1 MTTFTIHTPESAP
14 EAARET
20 LRSIQSNWKFI
31 PNLHG
36 ILAEAPV
43 ALEAYNT
50 LFGLVG
56 KTSFNTVE
64 QQVLFLAV
72 NYENDCEYCMSG
84 HSVLAA
90 GAKVP
95 AQAIQALRDGTVI
108 DDSRLQALRGF
119 AQSVVRN
126 RGSVTAAE
134 TEAFTAAGFTRQ
146 QILEV
151 LVVVATKVISN
162 YTNHIAGTP
171 LDGFMA
177 KTAWQHP
184 SHRRQAA

>member
-1 MTTFTIHTPESAP
+1 MTTFTIHTPETAP
-14 EAARET
+14 EAARQT
-20 LRSIQSNWKFI
+20 LRATQANWKFI

-56 KTSFNTVE
+56 KTSFDAVE

-72 NYENDCEYCMSG
+72 SYENDCEYCMSG

-90 GAKVP
+90 AAKVP
-95 AQAIQALRDGTVI
+95 AQAIQALRDGGTI
-108 DDSRLQALRGF
+108 ADARLQALRSF
-119 AQSVVRN
+119 AQAVVRS
-126 RGSVTAAE
+126 RGKVTAAE
-134 TEAFTAAGFTRQ
+134 TEAFIDAGFTRQ
-146 QILEV
+146 QVLEV

-171 LDGFMA
+171 LDAFMA
-177 KTAWQHP
+177 RTAWQHP

>member
-1 MTTFTIHTPESAP
+1 MTTFTIHTADTAP

-56 KTSFNTVE
+56 KTSFNAAE

-72 NYENDCEYCMSG
+72 SYENDCEYCMSG
-84 HSVLAA
+84 HSMLAA

-95 AQAIQALRDGTVI
+95 AQAIQALRDGELIV
-108 DDSRLQALRGF
+108 DPRLQALRAF

-134 TEAFTAAGFTRQ
+134 TDAFIAAGFTRQ
-146 QILEV
+146 QVLEV

-171 LDGFMA
+171 LDAFMT

-184 SHRRQAA
+184 AHRQHAA